1 MKQLL
6 YLLLF
11 LFTLAS
17 CQQEEPMQGEGYLSL
32 SAVTVQSAQV
42 VSLSRTADD
51 EEPLDLRILK
61 DGEVYESYEY
71 APGTEIPKGFK
82 LPVGDYEIEAY
93 NAAYFANEA
102 DKAMYY
108 VKKSFT
114 IEAGKLYKEEL
125 SASLYNFGV
134 SLSLPDDFNTFF
146 KDDYTFEVT
155 VGDRTVTLK
164 NGETAYFAFAEGA
177 TISYKLSVTNS
188 DNESHE
194 DEVTYPK
201 EETEQ
206 VNRGTIYCVTY
217 KMEGR
222 SISSVVQ

>member
-51 EEPLDLRILK
+51 KEPLGLRILK

-71 APGTEIPKGFK
+71 APGTELPTGFK

-93 NAAYFANEA
+93 NAAYSAKET

-146 KDDYTFEVT
+146 KDYTFEVT
-155 VGDRTVTLK
+155 VGGRIVTLEDK
-164 NGETAYFAFAEGA
+164 ETAYFPYADGA
-177 TISYKLSVTNS
+177 QIIYTLTATNS
-188 DNESHE
+188 DGEPCSPKVE
-194 DEVTYPK
+194 RKTEV
-201 EETEQ
+201 EQ
-206 VNRGTIYCVTY
+206 GTIYKITY
-217 KMEGR
+217 TIESR
-222 SISSVVQ
+222 SLYSQISN